1 MSTDKIIDAIL
12 DEDAKL
18 ATDEIR
24 NSLFA
29 RAASALQEKKKEA
42 DEILFIEGKNS
53 TKVSNKHLSQ
63 SKEMY
68 KSLGDLEE
76 KELSPEQKAY
86 KKVFEKMLKKYEIK
100 SPAELDDEKKRE
112 FFSELSFVWS
122 KDPANDT
129 SGEGEEVN

>member
-12 DEDAKL
+12 DEDAKV

-100 SPAELDDEKKRE
+100 SPAELDDQKKRE
-112 FFSELSFVWS
+112 FFSELAFVWS

>member
-1 MSTDKIIDAIL
+1 L
-12 DEDAKL
+12 DEDAKV

-100 SPAELDDEKKRE
+100 SPAELDDQKKRE
-112 FFSELSFVWS
+112 FFSELAFVWS

>member
-1 MSTDKIIDAIL
+1 MSTDKIIAAIL
-12 DEDAKL
+12 DENAKL

-29 RAASALQEKKKEA
+29 RAASALQEKKKDA
-42 DEILFIEGKNS
+42 DEIVFTEGK
-53 TKVSNKHLSQ
+53 TKKVSNALLRK

-68 KSLGDLEE
+68 NSMDGIEE
-76 KELSPEQKAY
+76 KELSKEQKAY
-86 KKVFEKMLKKYEIK
+86 RKVFDKMLKKYEIK

-112 FFSELSFVWS
+112 FFSELAFVWS

-129 SGEGEEVN
+129 SGEGEEIN